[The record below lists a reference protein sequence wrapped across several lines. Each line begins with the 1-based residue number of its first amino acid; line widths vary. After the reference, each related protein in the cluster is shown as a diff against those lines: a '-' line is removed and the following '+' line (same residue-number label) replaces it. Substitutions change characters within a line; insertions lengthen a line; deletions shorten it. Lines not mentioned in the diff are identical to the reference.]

1 MIRLLLI
8 FKRKPQKIVKE
19 VMIVIYELTIKDLS
33 SMSGDREINSS
44 DISVVGL
51 RKLKKLLIKH
61 KKAPLGA
68 FSFFVFNIKL
78 YLPF

>member
-19 VMIVIYELTIKDLS
+19 VMIVIYEFTIKDLS
-33 SMSGDREINSS
+33 SMSGYREINSS

-51 RKLKKLLIKH
+51 RKLKKLLMC
-61 KKAPLGA
+61 
-68 FSFFVFNIKL
+68 NIFQYK
-78 YLPF
+78 

>member
-19 VMIVIYELTIKDLS
+19 VMIVIYEFTIKDLS
-33 SMSGDREINSS
+33 SMSVDREINSS

-51 RKLKKLLIKH
+51 RKFGNKNL
-61 KKAPLGA
+61 
-68 FSFFVFNIKL
+68 
-78 YLPF
+78 